1 MKYERLIIEKKEYVL
16 LKQLLQLSGYY
27 GDNVF
32 KSSVKHLSDELQNA
46 RICDATELPED
57 VIRFNSFVSITSEDG
72 WKKRFQLV
80 LPNDSDIK
88 QSKISILTPMGAAVM
103 GYAKG
108 DSLVWEFPAGSRT
121 LTIVEVEQESKV

>member
-1 MKYERLIIEKKEYVL
+1 MKYGQLIIEKKEYVL

-46 RICDATELPED
+46 RICDEAELPED
-57 VIRFNSFVSITSEDG
+57 VIRFNSIVSISSEDG

-80 LPNDSDIK
+80 SPNDSDIK
-88 QSKISILTPMGAAVM
+88 QDKISILTPMGAAVM

-108 DSLVWEFPAGSRT
+108 DAIDWEFPAGTKT
-121 LTIVEVEQESKV
+121 LTIVEVKQQKEN